1 VSARARSSLRR
12 PIAAA
17 TAEHHCAR
25 SKADSAAQAG
35 QAARAAATGGVD
47 VAPVG
52 HGHGGEGSPE
62 EGLTAG
68 IVPPP
73 PWRQAPPM

>member
-1 VSARARSSLRR
+1 MRR

-35 QAARAAATGGVD
+35 QAACAAATAASTSPRSAMAT
-47 VAPVG
+47 VAK
-52 HGHGGEGSPE
+52 GSPE

-68 IVPPP
+68 TVPPP